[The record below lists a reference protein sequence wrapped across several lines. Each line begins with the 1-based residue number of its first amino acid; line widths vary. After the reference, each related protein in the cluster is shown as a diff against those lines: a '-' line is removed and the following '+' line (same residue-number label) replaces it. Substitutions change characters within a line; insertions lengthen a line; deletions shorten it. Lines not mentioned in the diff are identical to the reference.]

1 MVLLLMGK
9 RELLVFLVLMVHQ
22 HLWVV
27 VPVPADA
34 QIVGGFG
41 HFFVFIFII
50 GINLIG
56 RQFYDPIVGSRLDA
70 ASMPAELWQIARVHH
85 HLRGH
90 IYKRGVLINAAQFTV
105 EVLTSFICKLVA
117 CVRPER
123 ISYDLRFG
131 WRACQQ
137 GRSYFRIVAM

>member
-22 HLWVV
+22 HLRVV
-27 VPVPADA
+27 VPIPADA

-41 HFFVFIFII
+41 HFFVFIFIVSI
-50 GINLIG
+50 DLIG
-56 RQFYDPIVGSRLDA
+56 RQLDDPIFGSRLEA
-70 ASMPAELWQIARVHH
+70 ASVPAELWQITRVHH
-85 HLRGH
+85 HFRGH
-90 IYKRGVLINAAQFTV
+90 VYKRGVLINAAQFAV

-117 CVRPER
+117 GVRPER
-123 ISYDLRFG
+123 IGYDLGLG